1 FAYDFDVSHS
11 ATEALALLPEGVEEG
26 ETVRV
31 AGRLVGLRDMGKST
45 FAHVADRTG
54 RIQAYFRLNLL
65 GEEVYSLLDLLDLGD
80 WVGVEGPLFRTRT
93 GETTIKVEGVKLL
106 AKAIRPLPLGKE
118 EVDPETG
125 ERRVYSGFADREARY

>member
-1 FAYDFDVSHS
+1 VEEPRAEWGRVERDRFAKLQALRERGVEPFAYDFDVSHS

-65 GEEVYSLLDLLDLGD
+65 GEEVY
-80 WVGVEGPLFRTRT
+80 
-93 GETTIKVEGVKLL
+93 
-106 AKAIRPLPLGKE
+106 
-118 EVDPETG
+118 
-125 ERRVYSGFADREARY
+125 